1 MAAFFLAIMV
11 AAMML
16 FEYLRYRRNR
26 SEASG
31 AGAEVAPQSVDHVE
45 GLAMPNGLA
54 FHPMHTWARAED
66 AQVAVVGIDDF
77 ARRLV
82 GEIDHVVLPVTNVEV
97 ENGQG
102 CTLLRSGERIAPVGS
117 PLEGE
122 IVAVNHELLENPEL
136 ISTDPY
142 GKGWLYKI
150 RSWRLAE
157 QLGNLLGGGVAR
169 NWMELSAQRL
179 RSSLGGLLG
188 EVAQDGGELLEYF
201 GNDLPCTEWVKLVRD
216 HLGTEALEC
225 K

>member
-1 MAAFFLAIMV
+1 MAVFLLVFMV
-11 AAMML
+11 AVIML
-16 FEYLRYRRNR
+16 IEYLRYLRNR
-26 SEASG
+26 PEARDTGEQASSR
-31 AGAEVAPQSVDHVE
+31 SVDHVE
-45 GLAMPNGLA
+45 GLAMPSGLA

-102 CTLLRSGERIAPVGS
+102 CTLLRSGERVAPVGS

-179 RSSLGGLLG
+179 RSSLGGPLG

-201 GNDLPCTEWVKLVRD
+201 GKDLPCTEWVKLVRD

>member
-1 MAAFFLAIMV
+1 MAAFLLAIMV
-11 AAMML
+11 AAIVL

-26 SEASG
+26 SEAKE
-31 AGAEVAPQSVDHVE
+31 AGPKVATQSVDHVE
-45 GLAMPNGLA
+45 GLAMPSGIA

-77 ARRLV
+77 ARRLI
-82 GEIDHVVLPVTNVEV
+82 GEVDHVVLPMTNVEV
-97 ENGQG
+97 ESGQG
-102 CTLLRSGERIAPVGS
+102 CTLLRCGDRVAPVGS

-122 IVAVNHELLENPEL
+122 IVAVNQALLENPSL
-136 ISTDPY
+136 ISNDPY
-142 GKGWLYKI
+142 GGGWLYKI

-169 NWMELSAQRL
+169 SWMTLSAQRL
-179 RSSLGGLLG
+179 RTSLGGPLG
-188 EVAQDGGELLEYF
+188 EVAQDGGELLEFF
-201 GNDLPCTEWVKLVRD
+201 GKDLPCTEWVKLVRD